1 MPIPVFRVEKNANYT
16 TMSNYHL
23 RDNTISFKAKGLLSM
38 FLSLPKDWSYSVKG
52 IATISKEGVDG
63 ILSGLKELEAAGYL
77 ERHRMR
83 NDKGRLGDSEYVI
96 YEMPHR
102 IRGSPELEKPN
113 QEKPV
118 QANPVQVTPEQE
130 KPVEENP
137 AQLNIE
143 VINKDKQNGYE
154 VRRGKFI
161 SVRGK
166 GQQRFIRLCSL
177 GEGYTEEDIQAVISG
192 TKQHHFRKKKPVIL
206 ENQKFKLLVEIDER
220 IRAKGPGYQRWATA
234 YNLKQMAKTRIFL
247 KEQGVGSIEELREKA
262 DTTAFEFD
270 RIAKDLKAAEQRLVE
285 IAALKKHIVN
295 YAKTRDA
302 YIAYRK
308 AGYSKTFF
316 EAHREEIT
324 LHKAAKDAFE
334 KMNVSKLPN
343 VKALS
348 EEYAS
353 TLTQKKAL
361 YAQYRL
367 AREQM
372 QEYQKAL
379 HNTEVFFELSEKE
392 AACHQREHEKENSE
406 EPNHS

>member
-118 QANPVQVTPEQE
+118 QANPVQITPEQE

-143 VINKDKQNGYE
+143 VINKDAYLETVGFKIVHYWG
-154 VRRGKFI
+154 FA
-161 SVRGK
+161 
-166 GQQRFIRLCSL
+166 L
-177 GEGYTEEDIQAVISG
+177 GNRVLPMLVPGFFPDICFA
-192 TKQHHFRKKKPVIL
+192 
-206 ENQKFKLLVEIDER
+206 
-220 IRAKGPGYQRWATA
+220 
-234 YNLKQMAKTRIFL
+234 
-247 KEQGVGSIEELREKA
+247 
-262 DTTAFEFD
+262 
-270 RIAKDLKAAEQRLVE
+270 
-285 IAALKKHIVN
+285 
-295 YAKTRDA
+295 
-302 YIAYRK
+302 
-308 AGYSKTFF
+308 
-316 EAHREEIT
+316 
-324 LHKAAKDAFE
+324 
-334 KMNVSKLPN
+334 
-343 VKALS
+343 
-348 EEYAS
+348 
-353 TLTQKKAL
+353 
-361 YAQYRL
+361 AQYAHMVSRDTDL
-367 AREQM
+367 PMR
-372 QEYQKAL
+372 
-379 HNTEVFFELSEKE
+379 VFS
-392 AACHQREHEKENSE
+392 
-406 EPNHS
+406 

>member
-143 VINKDKQNGYE
+143 VINKDKQSTDEQIDRVDNASRHFYGVYRNVVLSDSE
-154 VRRGKFI
+154 I
-161 SVRGK
+161 
-166 GQQRFIRLCSL
+166 CS
-177 GEGYTEEDIQAVISG
+177 
-192 TKQHHFRKKKPVIL
+192 
-206 ENQKFKLLVEIDER
+206 
-220 IRAKGPGYQRWATA
+220 
-234 YNLKQMAKTRIFL
+234 L
-247 KEQGVGSIEELREKA
+247 KEQFPQDYVMRIE
-262 DTTAFEFD
+262 
-270 RIAKDLKAAEQRLVE
+270 RLSE
-285 IAALKKHIVN
+285 HMFTSGKKYKNHLATIFN
-295 YAKTRDA
+295 WARRDA
-302 YIAYRK
+302 QSGN
-308 AGYSKTFF
+308 GYHHGMYTYDGNES
-316 EAHREEIT
+316 
-324 LHKAAKDAFE
+324 L
-334 KMNVSKLPN
+334 
-343 VKALS
+343 
-348 EEYAS
+348 
-353 TLTQKKAL
+353 
-361 YAQYRL
+361 
-367 AREQM
+367 
-372 QEYQKAL
+372 
-379 HNTEVFFELSEKE
+379 
-392 AACHQREHEKENSE
+392 
-406 EPNHS
+406 